1 MALVRVYFLIFP
13 GNSDDNERWSSG
25 IIHSNRGSWIS
36 QGSVSGNIAHGF
48 SILLSAVYKYT
59 HILICFYRKRKRSKN
74 ILFINLLRRLSSW
87 YSPVLW
93 EILQTPLGRPPMYF
107 IQNWGHMG
115 LFCCGEKSQ
124 IDQLV
129 YFAFSFDRN
138 QMAIIHCLS
147 VQKVQVI
154 LILGQKYREPFFGCD
169 SISSV

>member
-1 MALVRVYFLIFP
+1 MILK
-13 GNSDDNERWSSG
+13 DDL
-25 IIHSNRGSWIS
+25 
-36 QGSVSGNIAHGF
+36 QGSYIPIEAHGYLKGVCQEILPMGF
-48 SILLSAVYKYT
+48 TSLLSAVYKYS

-74 ILFINLLRRLSSW
+74 ILFINLLCLLASW

-154 LILGQKYREPFFGCD
+154 LILGQKYREPFLDVIAFLVSNCL
-169 SISSV
+169 SYL